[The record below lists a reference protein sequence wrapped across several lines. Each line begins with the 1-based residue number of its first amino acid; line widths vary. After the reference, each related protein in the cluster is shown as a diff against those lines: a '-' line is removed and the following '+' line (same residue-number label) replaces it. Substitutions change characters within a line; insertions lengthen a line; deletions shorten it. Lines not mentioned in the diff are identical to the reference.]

1 MGTKERRERERND
14 TRDRILDAARELF
27 ISEGYDG
34 VSMRQIAD
42 KIEYT
47 PTTIY
52 GHFADK
58 ESLFLELCH
67 QDYHRLAMSFTALT
81 KIADPVER
89 LKRLGLAY
97 IDFGINN
104 PNHYRMMFMTAH
116 PAVDES
122 CNEELGKGN
131 PEEDSYA
138 FLKMTVEEALRA
150 GAFRDDLKD
159 ADLISQTLWGA
170 VHGVISL
177 QIAKSADH
185 WVSWVPLE
193 QRSSLMID
201 GLFEGILKKK
211 KKEK

>member
-1 MGTKERRERERND
+1 MGTKERRDRERTE

-47 PTTIY
+47 PTAIY

-67 QDYHRLAMSFTALT
+67 EDFHRLAVRFTALGD
-81 KIADPVER
+81 IADPIER
-89 LKRLGLAY
+89 IRRIGHAY

-116 PAVDES
+116 PAVDDS
-122 CNEELGKGN
+122 HNERLGKGN
-131 PEEDSYA
+131 PEEDSYE
-138 FLKMTVEEALRA
+138 FLKLTVVEALRA
-150 GAFRDDLKD
+150 GAFREDLTD
-159 ADLISQTLWGA
+159 PDLIAQTLWGA

-193 QRSSLMID
+193 KRSELMIE
-201 GLFEGILKKK
+201 GIFKGILKKVGK
-211 KKEK
+211 